1 MRRGEIWHV
10 DLDPIA
16 GREIR
21 GKRYALIVSTAEFS
35 RVCGLAL
42 ICPITIGGNL
52 ARDAGFAVSLT
63 GAGTATQGVIIVN
76 HVRATDLSARAGR
89 RVETAPN
96 FIIDEVLAKLATLFE

>member
-10 DLDPIA
+10 DLDAIA
-16 GREIR
+16 GGEIR

-42 ICPITIGGNL
+42 ICPITIGGNF
-52 ARDAGFAVSLT
+52 ARDAGFAVPLT
-63 GAGTATQGVIIVN
+63 GAGTATQGVVIVN
-76 HVRATDLSARAGR
+76 HVRAMDVSARAGK
-89 RVETAPN
+89 RVEIAPS